1 MRDYEIVYIFRSS
14 LTSEEIEAKLE
25 RYHAIIAGDGSGEIT
40 AASHWGKRQL
50 AYPIQ
55 KQKNAYYV
63 VVQFT
68 SDPAPLTG
76 LERALKL
83 DDDVLR
89 YLIVIAERPL
99 PAPEEPPDESAE
111 APADPP
117 ESAEPP
123 EDEEASEAE
132 AAEEEAPGAEESPE
146 EAPEEEDSEAEAPGD
161 EGSPEE
167 APEADASEE
176 EDSEDEDS
184 AEEAAAEEDAEAE
197 DAEVE
202 DAEAEDSAEEAAAEE
217 DASPEAPAADAD
229 AETKED

>member
-40 AASHWGKRQL
+40 ASSHWGKRQL

-167 APEADASEE
+167 APEAEASEE

-184 AEEAAAEEDAEAE
+184 AEEAAAEEDAE
-197 DAEVE
+197 VE
-202 DAEAEDSAEEAAAEE
+202 DAEAEDSAEEAATEE
-217 DASPEAPAADAD
+217 DPSPEAPAADAD

>member
-40 AASHWGKRQL
+40 ASSHWGKRQL

-89 YLIVIAERPL
+89 YLVVIAERPL
-99 PAPEEPPDESAE
+99 PAPEEPPEESAE

-117 ESAEPP
+117 ESADPP
-123 EDEEASEAE
+123 EDEEASEAG
-132 AAEEEAPGAEESPE
+132 AAQE
-146 EAPEEEDSEAEAPGD
+146 EAPEEAEAEAPGD
-161 EGSPEE
+161 EDSQEE
-167 APEADASEE
+167 APEAKDAE
-176 EDSEDEDS
+176 SEDAEDDDS
-184 AEEAAAEEDAEAE
+184 AEEAATEEDP
-197 DAEVE
+197 
-202 DAEAEDSAEEAAAEE
+202 
-217 DASPEAPAADAD
+217 SPEAPAADAD